1 MTSYLKT
8 TDNINQLLQKGF
20 LYHQDG
26 QFNKAQ
32 KIYNKVL
39 HENSKNFNALQLNAT
54 LLFQNKKY
62 KEALSIYELALD
74 VNPNFAPLYKNYAA
88 VLKELKL
95 YDQAIKSYNKAIEL
109 KPDYT
114 EVYVNRG
121 NLFKELNFFYQA
133 LNSYDKAIKLE
144 PSVAMLYNNRGIVL
158 KKLNLFIDSLT
169 SYDKA
174 IELKPD
180 YAMAYKNRGIVLHE
194 LRRFDDALKSYN
206 QAIQLKPDYASAY
219 NFRGVTLLYLKRFK
233 EALRSYDKAIH
244 LKPNYADVILHKAF
258 LKLLLG
264 EYSEGWKLYEFRK
277 KKETLKNNYFLDSKV
292 LKYGT
297 SSIKGK
303 SILIYSEQG
312 LGDSLQFCRY
322 LSLLKKLKPKKIILY
337 LDKPLIPLFS
347 EFYNEIKILEKG
359 KKIPKNIDYYCSLLS
374 LPLLF
379 KTTLNSIPKKI
390 PYLSYNHDK
399 FLNWKYQLG
408 KKNATRIGL
417 VWSGSNA
424 HKDDRNRSLLLNKF
438 SSILQLPF
446 EFHSLQ
452 KEIRDCD
459 INTLNNFKNLHQH
472 QNNLNNFSDTAALLN
487 NMDLIISV
495 DTSVVHLAGAMGK
508 QVWVLLPFIP
518 DFRWMLD
525 LKYSPWYPTAKLFRQ
540 TKIDDWNTVIKKV
553 ERELIFLKPNCN
565 LK

>member
-1 MTSYLKT
+1 M
-8 TDNINQLLQKGF
+8 
-20 LYHQDG
+20 
-26 QFNKAQ
+26 
-32 KIYNKVL
+32 
-39 HENSKNFNALQLNAT
+39 
-54 LLFQNKKY
+54 
-62 KEALSIYELALD
+62 
-74 VNPNFAPLYKNYAA
+74 
-88 VLKELKL
+88 
-95 YDQAIKSYNKAIEL
+95 
-109 KPDYT
+109 
-114 EVYVNRG
+114 
-121 NLFKELNFFYQA
+121 
-133 LNSYDKAIKLE
+133 
-144 PSVAMLYNNRGIVL
+144 
-158 KKLNLFIDSLT
+158 
-169 SYDKA
+169 
-174 IELKPD
+174 
-180 YAMAYKNRGIVLHE
+180 
-194 LRRFDDALKSYN
+194 
-206 QAIQLKPDYASAY
+206 
-219 NFRGVTLLYLKRFK
+219 
-233 EALRSYDKAIH
+233 
-244 LKPNYADVILHKAF
+244 
-258 LKLLLG
+258 
-264 EYSEGWKLYEFRK
+264 
-277 KKETLKNNYFLDSKV
+277 
-292 LKYGT
+292 
-297 SSIKGK
+297 
-303 SILIYSEQG
+303 
-312 LGDSLQFCRY
+312 
-322 LSLLKKLKPKKIILY
+322 KKLKPKKIILY